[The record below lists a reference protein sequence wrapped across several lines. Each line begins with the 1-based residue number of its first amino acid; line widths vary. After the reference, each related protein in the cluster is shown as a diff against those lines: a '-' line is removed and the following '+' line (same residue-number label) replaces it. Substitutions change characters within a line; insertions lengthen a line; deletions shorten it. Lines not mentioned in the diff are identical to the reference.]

1 MFINH
6 LAIKNFRNYVEA
18 DIHFVEGLNL
28 LIGNNGSGKTN
39 LLEAIHYIS
48 YGKPIR
54 IAKEADLVR
63 FSANDFFLETGFNR
77 QDLDHQIRIYYSPDQ
92 KRYQYDGVELS
103 KKSALIGQLVVVPF
117 SPEDAD
123 VIRGGAA
130 QRRRAMDII
139 LCSSNQQYLKN
150 LKWYN
155 KTLKQ
160 RNALLQDFHQGYHQE
175 KELKQWDKILVD
187 YGDYLMEC
195 RRKFT
200 QDIKQEIL
208 QIVGELNFPY
218 KHLDLIYD
226 PSVQPSL
233 FSKTLESNFEKD
245 ISYGWTTSGPHRD
258 DLKFI
263 LNHKPV
269 AKFASRGQQRLISL
283 LFRLAEVEL
292 YFKQVYE
299 YPVIIIDEAF
309 IELDNQSVDLI
320 VDKLLSYPQI
330 ILASADPEVINHRKV
345 NRKFKIGQ
353 GSVEKIKI

>member
-1 MFINH
+1 MYIHH
-6 LAIKNFRNYVEA
+6 LVIKNFRNYVEGEI
-18 DIHFVEGLNL
+18 DFTQGLNL
-28 LIGNNGSGKTN
+28 LVGDNGSGKTN
-39 LLEAIHYIS
+39 LLEAIHYLS

-54 IAKEADLVR
+54 TAKEADLVR
-63 FSANDFFLETGFNR
+63 FSANEFFLEMSFNR
-77 QDLDHQIRIYYSPDQ
+77 QNRDHQIKIYYSSDQ
-92 KRYQYDGVELS
+92 KRYQYDGVEIT
-103 KKSALIGQLVVVPF
+103 KKSALIGELVVVPF

-139 LCSSNQQYLKN
+139 LCSSNQQYLKY

-160 RNALLQDFHQGYHQE
+160 RNALLQDFHNGYHQE
-175 KELKQWDKILVD
+175 SELKQWDKILSD

-195 RRKFT
+195 RGKFT
-200 QDIKQEIL
+200 EEIKQEIL
-208 QIVGELNFPY
+208 DIVNELDFPF
-218 KHLDLIYD
+218 KHLDLIYQ
-226 PSVQPSL
+226 PSVPPAK
-233 FSKTLESNFEKD
+233 FYKTLDQNFEKD
-245 ISYGWTTSGPHRD
+245 ISFGYTTAGPHRD
-258 DLKFI
+258 DIKFV

-283 LFRLAEVEL
+283 LFRLAEVEI

-309 IELDNQSVDLI
+309 IELDKQTVDLI
-320 VDKLLSYPQI
+320 VEKLFSYPQI
-330 ILASADPEVINHRKV
+330 IMASADPEVIDQSKV

-353 GSVEKIKI
+353 GNVEEIKI